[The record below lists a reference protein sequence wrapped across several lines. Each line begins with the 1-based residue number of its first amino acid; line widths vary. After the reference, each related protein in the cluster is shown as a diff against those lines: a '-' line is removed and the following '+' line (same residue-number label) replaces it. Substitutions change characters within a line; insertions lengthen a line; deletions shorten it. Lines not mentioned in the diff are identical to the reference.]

1 MESYL
6 YSIGIGV
13 IALIALGRAAVVL
26 YIFFGRSLSYRK
38 RAVATPG
45 SWADFITYPEPYLLI
60 AVTLS
65 LWILHE
71 PATVPATVELARV
84 GVGVVIALTALA
96 ITLWS
101 VRAFPT
107 VAVGHYVLPEQQ
119 LITKGPYAYV
129 RHPIY
134 ALVILIWVSV
144 AIGFASLVAGLIT
157 VGYVIPAYVIYS
169 RSEEKMMLEHFGD
182 AYRAYRRNTGAF
194 FPRLRKRAPAA
205 SAP

>member
-26 YIFFGRSLSYRK
+26 YILFGRSRSYRK

-45 SWADFITYPEPYLLI
+45 SWADFITYPEPFLLF

-96 ITLWS
+96 IQLWS
-101 VRAFPT
+101 IRAFPT

-119 LITKGPYAYV
+119 LINKGPYAYV